1 MSDTS
6 DPIVIVDAARTPMG
20 GFQGDFANVTAAELG
35 AAAIRAAVARSGV
48 APELV
53 EEIVR
58 LSLKHGVLSEY
69 TAFLARDGNNYA
81 FHLAEP
87 LDTATL
93 TGSRN
98 DKIHAAALFY
108 TQAVENIIHQYP
120 DQWFWMHNRWKPYN
134 Y

>member
-53 EEIVR
+53 EEIVM
-58 LSLKHGVLSEY
+58 GCVLP
-69 TAFLARDGNNYA
+69 AG
-81 FHLAEP
+81 
-87 LDTATL
+87 
-93 TGSRN
+93 
-98 DKIHAAALFY
+98 
-108 TQAVENIIHQYP
+108 
-120 DQWFWMHNRWKPYN
+120 
-134 Y
+134 